1 MVEYS
6 AQELNELA
14 MKIILHAGD
23 CRSIVND
30 AFIAAKNGA
39 SYEEVKEMLKNARE
53 NITKA
58 HRLQTEV
65 IQNTVMN
72 EDQKLTMLFI
82 HSQDTLMTINSELFM
97 AENVLGSHYT
107 KAEDK
112 GV

>member
-39 SYEEVKEMLKNARE
+39 R
-53 NITKA
+53 
-58 HRLQTEV
+58 
-65 IQNTVMN
+65 
-72 EDQKLTMLFI
+72 
-82 HSQDTLMTINSELFM
+82 
-97 AENVLGSHYT
+97 
-107 KAEDK
+107 
-112 GV
+112 